1 MTRQS
6 RSVPLC
12 WLPARSINQPSSDV
26 SRSSAL
32 VLFYPGRSLFLRVYS
47 YKKIQI
53 YVYNKTTGR
62 RKKKETKKQ
71 TEYLT
76 RVIVRGSSGYGENV
90 FHSSFIK
97 RNSECIGRETEDG
110 FRSRSIEKI
119 CVTAFDT
126 LHIFSSF
133 WSIEQNS
140 AGSWCF
146 KLSSRS
152 VILISIRSREKDRI
166 WRRTNQKINEDLHLS
181 FVQLYLII
189 REDILLHYPSLNRRC
204 KFLC

>member
-1 MTRQS
+1 M
-6 RSVPLC
+6 
-12 WLPARSINQPSSDV
+12 
-26 SRSSAL
+26 
-32 VLFYPGRSLFLRVYS
+32 
-47 YKKIQI
+47 
-53 YVYNKTTGR
+53 GR
-62 RKKKETKKQ
+62 RKKKQ

-76 RVIVRGSSGYGENV
+76 RVIVRGSPGYGENV

-97 RNSECIGRETEDG
+97 RNFECIGWETEDG
-110 FRSRSIEKI
+110 FRSRSIQKI

-152 VILISIRSREKDRI
+152 VIFISIGLREKDRI
-166 WRRTNQKINEDLHLS
+166 WRRTNQKISENLHLS
-181 FVQLYLII
+181 FVELYLII
-189 REDILLHYPSLNRRC
+189 KEDVLLYYPSLNRRC
-204 KFLC
+204 KFLY

>member
-47 YKKIQI
+47 YTKIQI
-53 YVYNKTTGR
+53 HIYNKTTGR
-62 RKKKETKKQ
+62 RKKKKNK
-71 TEYLT
+71 EYLT
-76 RVIVRGSSGYGENV
+76 RIIVRGSSGYGENV

-110 FRSRSIEKI
+110 FRSKSIRKI

-133 WSIEQNS
+133 WSIEENS

-152 VILISIRSREKDRI
+152 VIFIPIGSREKDRI
-166 WRRTNQKINEDLHLS
+166 WRSENLHLS

-189 REDILLHYPSLNRRC
+189 REDVSLYYPSLNRRC
-204 KFLC
+204 KFLY

>member
-53 YVYNKTTGR
+53 HVYNKTTGR
-62 RKKKETKKQ
+62 RKKKKNKKQ

-76 RVIVRGSSGYGENV
+76 RVIVRGSPGYGENV

-97 RNSECIGRETEDG
+97 RNSECIGQETEDG
-110 FRSRSIEKI
+110 FRSRSIQKI

-152 VILISIRSREKDRI
+152 VIFIFYTYRFERE
-166 WRRTNQKINEDLHLS
+166 WSNLTENESKSQWKSAS
-181 FVQLYLII
+181 FV
-189 REDILLHYPSLNRRC
+189 RPILFNYQRRC
-204 KFLC
+204 LVVLFIVKQTL